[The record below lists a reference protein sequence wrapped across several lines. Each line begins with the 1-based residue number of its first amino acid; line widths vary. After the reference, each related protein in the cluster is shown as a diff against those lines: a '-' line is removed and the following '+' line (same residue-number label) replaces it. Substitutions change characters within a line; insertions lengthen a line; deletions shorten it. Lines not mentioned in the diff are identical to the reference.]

1 MRTAVKNRENDLKRI
16 DMENADLKSVKDCL
30 KKMKPGITE
39 AEMEAVMTKMKD
51 AAPDRRLRVL
61 EELKGGAELT
71 ENEITEFFTGLSKIK
86 GHEAAKIKKD
96 MESNGVGDVEIQ
108 NVPEFTT
115 LIAKASDAFARN
127 KSPEDMALVK
137 LLTNEAFRN
146 VLKAENPS
154 GKTPR
159 LRKVSEIKGEDAMK
173 IAIAAEKYLPEGSK
187 LREYFKLHKTRTA
200 AVRDKEVNGSIG
212 ASAKAGV
219 QLMKDQKTL
228 PPAVAKKKTESFN
241 NGHANIAEVGVLIDA
256 RKQSGITDAPLS
268 KEEKKIV
275 TQAAESLKEA
285 KKQGYEVTPGE
296 NSAIIQDWGSESK
309 IRSVEVFTKYLENV
323 AEGKIPLTKEQAE
336 TWKNVREEPRSSVSG
351 SSGESH
357 AGHNHSGV
365 LGNAS
370 SVDSFTDSKPGEK
383 IQIGNAVTAIKTEG
397 G

>member
-1 MRTAVKNRENDLKRI
+1 
-16 DMENADLKSVKDCL
+16 MENADLKSVKDCL

-39 AEMEAVMTKMKD
+39 AEMEATMTKMKG
-51 AAPDRRLRVL
+51 AVPDRRLRIL
-61 EELKGGAELT
+61 EEIKGGAELT
-71 ENEITEFFTGLSKIK
+71 ENEITEFFTGLSKVR

-96 MESNGVGDVEIQ
+96 MESNGLGDVEIQ

-115 LIAKASDAFARN
+115 LIAKASDAFAKN
-127 KSPEDMALVK
+127 KTPEDMALVK

-146 VLKAENPS
+146 VLKSENPS
-154 GKTPR
+154 GNTPR
-159 LRKVSEIKGEDAMK
+159 LRKVSEIKGDDAMK

-200 AVRDKEVNGSIG
+200 TVRDKEVNGSLG
-212 ASAKAGV
+212 ASAKAGKQV
-219 QLMKDQKTL
+219 LHDQKTL
-228 PPAVAKKKTESFN
+228 PPAVAKKKTEAFN
-241 NGHANIAEVGVLIDA
+241 NANLGLAEVGVMVDD

-285 KKQGYEVTPGE
+285 KKQGYNVIPGE
-296 NSAIIQDWGSESK
+296 DSAITQNWDSESK

-336 TWKNVREEPRSSVSG
+336 TWKNSREEPRSSVSA
-351 SSGESH
+351 SGTESH
-357 AGHNHSGV
+357 SGHNHSGV

-383 IQIGNAVTAIKTEG
+383 IQIGNAVTAVKTEG